1 MVIWIIF
8 IVVRLVFYVLVLQTM
23 KPNIENEKKKDF
35 LFKRNSISI
44 YLKTLLVLS
53 GRET

>member
-23 KPNIENEKKKDF
+23 KPNIENEKKK
-35 LFKRNSISI
+35 IS
-44 YLKTLLVLS
+44 YL
-53 GRET
+53 REIVYRFI